1 MTKVQRVRPVL
12 LFDWGNTLMRE
23 IPGASGPMS
32 SWPRV
37 EAIPHARDVL
47 AALKLTFVIALATN
61 AQASGEVEIRQA
73 LARVDLEGQVERIY
87 GSRMIGHRKPEP
99 GFFCFV
105 LHDLGLSAAQAVM
118 VGDSLE
124 NDVLGANACGIRA
137 VWLNEAGSESRE
149 GALHATIHDLA
160 ELPAALARLAPD
172 LVASSR

>member
-1 MTKVQRVRPVL
+1 MQRARPVL

-37 EAIPHARDVL
+37 EAIPHAREVL
-47 AALKLTFVIALATN
+47 TALKPTFVIALATN

-73 LARVDLEGQVERIY
+73 LARVDLDRQVERIY
-87 GSRMIGHRKPEP
+87 GFRTIGHKKPEP
-99 GFFCFV
+99 EFFRFV
-105 LHDLGLSAAQAVM
+105 LHNLGLSASHAVM

-137 VWLNEAGSESRE
+137 VWFNEAGPESRE

-160 ELPAALARLAPD
+160 DLPAALARLAPD
-172 LVASSR
+172 LVASLR